1 MAAVFL
7 NCVNPGKS
15 LMQYKLLYVYSGLGN
30 IHAEY
35 DR

>member
-1 MAAVFL
+1 MAAAFF

-15 LMQYKLLYVYSGLGN
+15 LMQYKLLNVYYGLGN

-35 DR
+35 DQ